1 MITRQDMEDLG
12 VDYYTA
18 PPAPKHPMA
27 MVKEFSRI
35 MGQAPDADLYATL
48 IIEEFNEWYDE
59 LQWFNEHYVD
69 TIEPQLKELA
79 DLLYVIYGYANAMGW
94 DLDEALQR
102 VHDNN
107 VGRCVQPDGTVKRR
121 EDGKILKNKDY
132 PKVDLGDLA

>member
-18 PPAPKHPMA
+18 PPAPKPTMA

-35 MGQAPDADLYATL
+35 MGQEPKPDLYANL
-48 IIEEFNEWYDE
+48 IQEEYFE
-59 LQWFNEHYVD
+59 WFNE
-69 TIEPQLKELA
+69 TIYYDSDHDELKELA
-79 DLLYVIYGYANAMGW
+79 DLLYVIYGYANAKGW
-94 DLDEALQR
+94 DVEEALRR
-102 VHDNN
+102 VHANN

-132 PKVDLGDLA
+132 PKVDLSDLV

>member
-18 PPAPKHPMA
+18 PPAPKPPMA

-35 MGQAPDADLYATL
+35 MGQEPDTELYAKL
-48 IIEEFNEWYDE
+48 ILEEFDEWYPE
-59 LQWFNEHYVD
+59 YVVD
-69 TIEPQLKELA
+69 TTEPQLKELA
-79 DLLYVIYGYANAMGW
+79 DLVYGYANAMGW

-102 VHDNN
+102 VHANN

-132 PKVDLGDLA
+132 PKVDLSDLV

>member
-18 PPAPKHPMA
+18 PPAPKPPMA
-27 MVKEFSRI
+27 MVKEFSRLT
-35 MGQAPDADLYATL
+35 GQVPNKTMYDSL
-48 IIEEFNEWYDE
+48 IIEEYKEWMSEY
-59 LQWFNEHYVD
+59 LHGSQEH
-69 TIEPQLKELA
+69 QLKELA

-94 DLDEALQR
+94 DLEEALQR

-121 EDGKILKNKDY
+121 DDGKILKNKDY
-132 PKVDLGDLA
+132 PKVDLGDLV